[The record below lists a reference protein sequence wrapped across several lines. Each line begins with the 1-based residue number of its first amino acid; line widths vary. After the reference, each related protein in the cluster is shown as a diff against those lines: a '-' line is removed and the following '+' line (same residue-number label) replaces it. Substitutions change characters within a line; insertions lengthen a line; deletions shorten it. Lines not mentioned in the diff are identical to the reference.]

1 MKLCIFAVCHNS
13 YQEALAFLDSI
24 TTSLKNTEV
33 ELDFYFID
41 NSTDID
47 EQCVDLLMHGS
58 EYFNIYYHRSENLGY
73 IPSISACIRN
83 LELVLLDYEY
93 VCISNVD
100 LEMSDCFFKNLDAIQ
115 WCNTIGV
122 YAPAIIS
129 SDLNVDR
136 NPKIVSRPS
145 RLKLVTNKMLFR
157 YSLGHLI
164 LRGINSLR
172 LKIRDYLKP
181 SLAAFNSR
189 SSMETVKIY
198 AAHGSFMILTKAFV
212 NEESELNYPVFL
224 FGEEI
229 YIAERAIALG
239 QSVVYAPD
247 LIVYDKEHVSTSLMR
262 PASYRRAN
270 YDALTYILRNY
281 KF

>member
-1 MKLCIFAVCHNS
+1 MKLCILAVCHNS
-13 YQEALAFLDSI
+13 YREALTFLDSI
-24 TTSLKNTEV
+24 SASLKTTQI

-41 NSTDID
+41 NSIDID
-47 EQCVDLLMHGS
+47 EQCVDLLMHGN
-58 EYFNIYYHRSENLGY
+58 ECFNIYYYRSENLGY

-83 LELVLLDYEY
+83 LDLALSGYDY

-100 LEMSDCFFKNLDAIQ
+100 LAMSDCFFKKLEEMQ
-115 WCNTIGV
+115 VCKTVGV

-145 RLKLVTNKMLFR
+145 RLKLVTNKIFFR
-157 YSLGHLI
+157 YSLGYLI
-164 LRGINSLR
+164 LRAINSLR

-181 SLAAFNSR
+181 SVAAFNGHQSL
-189 SSMETVKIY
+189 EPAKIY

-247 LIVYDKEHVSTSLMR
+247 LIVYDTEHVSTALMR
-262 PASYRRAN
+262 PTSYRRAN
-270 YDALTYILRNY
+270 YDALTYILSNY